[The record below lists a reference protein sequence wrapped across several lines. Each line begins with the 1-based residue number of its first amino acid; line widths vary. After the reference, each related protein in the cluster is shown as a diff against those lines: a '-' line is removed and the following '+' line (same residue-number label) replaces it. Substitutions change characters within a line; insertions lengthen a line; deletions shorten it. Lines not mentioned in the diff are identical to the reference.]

1 MIRRVILCKFP
12 LPYLN
17 RQTNILSH
25 SQHEQDINR
34 IEYMSFKEF
43 CDIVGYNSS
52 HSARLIT
59 DLSHFRVNGELAVGF
74 FDDISELTPKG
85 QYVVVNPRLFF
96 GGERELKAY
105 KDICNLFQTQKR
117 TNI

>member
-1 MIRRVILCKFP
+1 METQGAGANATPPLGFQNADRSRRNTLKA
-12 LPYLN
+12 L
-17 RQTNILSH
+17 
-25 SQHEQDINR
+25 
-34 IEYMSFKEF
+34 
-43 CDIVGYNSS
+43 NSS

-85 QYVVVNPRLFF
+85 QYVVVKPRLFF
-96 GGERELKAY
+96 GGERELRAY
-105 KDICNLFQTQKR
+105 KDICNLFQAEKR